1 MIIVPLAGPDFILSD
16 GQVKAETPYR
26 GTTLLQACLESRPWR
41 ALGGDDGAGY
51 VFVLYDT
58 EATRAFT
65 TRYLR
70 KHYPASRQVFLSAYT
85 NGAAFSVLAGCS
97 LAKSDETL
105 VVDLADILYESD
117 LQSPQALL
125 EADPSAGAIGLSF
138 AATSP
143 SYSYLREEGGIVVE
157 AREKVVIS
165 EHASAGTY
173 IFKDVATYLVAL
185 GWYQSHPKYLHN
197 GLYFICPM
205 FNGVIANGMKVLRS
219 DVRLIDDIKVAASR

>member
-16 GQVKAETPYR
+16 GQVKAEIPYR

-65 TRYLR
+65 ERYLR
-70 KHYPASRQVFLSAYT
+70 KYYPASRQVFLSAYT
-85 NGAAFSVLAGCS
+85 NGAAFSVLAGCG
-97 LAKSDETL
+97 LAKPDETL

-125 EADPSAGAIGLSF
+125 EADPSAGQR
-138 AATSP
+138 
-143 SYSYLREEGGIVVE
+143 YR
-157 AREKVVIS
+157 
-165 EHASAGTY
+165 
-173 IFKDVATYLVAL
+173 VATRELPQIEQSYRDNSRELTLDEWL
-185 GWYQSHPKYLHN
+185 GRPAHMRI
-197 GLYFICPM
+197 F
-205 FNGVIANGMKVLRS
+205 
-219 DVRLIDDIKVAASR
+219 DDLARVTAAVQ

>member
-1 MIIVPLAGPDFILSD
+1 MIIVPLAGPDFILLD
-16 GQVKAETPYR
+16 GQVKAEIPYR

-58 EATRAFT
+58 ETTRAFAD
-65 TRYLR
+65 RYLR

-85 NGAAFSVLAGCS
+85 KGAAFSVLAGCS
-97 LAKSDETL
+97 LAQSDEML
-105 VVDLADILYESD
+105 VVDLADILYESQ
-117 LQSPQALL
+117 LESPQALL
-125 EADPSAGAIGLSF
+125 DEDSSAGAIGLTFKAS
-138 AATSP
+138 SP
-143 SYSYLREEGGIVVE
+143 SYSYLREENGLVVE

-173 IFKDVATYLVAL
+173 IFKDVATYLAAL
-185 GWYQSHPKYLHN
+185 AWYQAHPEYLHN
-197 GLYFICPM
+197 ELYFICPM
-205 FNGVIANGMKVLRS
+205 FNGVIANGQKVVRS